1 MRIIG
6 GTFKGKKID
15 FIKNETTR
23 PLRDFV
29 KENLFNLILNSKKIK
44 NDLRFSKVLDLY
56 CGVGSFGIECISRGA
71 KELVFVD
78 ADKKANTTLEK
89 NLKLIGN
96 PRNYRIFN
104 FSVERSIKLL
114 QDEKFDIFFL
124 DPPYKDNEF
133 VISLSLIKNFKIYNK
148 NNLVIV
154 HREKNHFDLPG
165 FIDVIFE
172 KKYGRSKLMFG
183 KIK

>member
-6 GTFKGKKID
+6 GKFKGKKID

-29 KENLFNLILNSKKIK
+29 RENLFNLILHSKKIK
-44 NDLRFSKVLDLY
+44 NDLRFSKILDLY

-96 PRNYRIFN
+96 PRNYRAFN

-124 DPPYKDNEF
+124 DPPYKD
-133 VISLSLIKNFKIYNK
+133 KNINKILDNICNSEILK
-148 NNLVIV
+148 NNGIIIL
-154 HREKNHFDLPG
+154 HRHKNEKEILSAKFKK
-165 FIDVIFE
+165 IEE
-172 KKYGRSKLMFG
+172 KTYGLSKIMFL
-183 KIK
+183 KI